1 MHPLLAERKRLALYL
16 AAWVPIAALL
26 AALLNLS
33 GPLTWWDASL
43 LALPLAFFYAF
54 LCLPAWYLCRAF
66 PLDTTEWTR
75 LIAMGLAASFLTA
88 ILWVILGE
96 SWASLLS
103 RIYSPGIEENYV
115 AVLPLLLGLGEVM
128 FLLSLVVHYLV
139 IVFEAARNAERQSLE
154 SEVLARE
161 IELKVLKA
169 QVDPHFLFNS
179 LNSVSSLI
187 GSDPPGAREM
197 CLLLAEF
204 LRTSLKLVNQPNIPL
219 SEELALVE
227 RFLTIERVRFGS
239 RLRLEIDVDPRSESS
254 LVPPLLLQPLVEN
267 AVKHGVAHRLD
278 GATVRIRSEI
288 VGDDLRLSVENEC
301 DADRPDSLSTKIGL
315 ENVRSRLRTLY
326 PNDARM
332 DFREEDGKF
341 VVELRLPFL
350 VAFEAA
356 SSAPTLRSSRDGV
369 RAERSAG

>member
-1 MHPLLAERKRLALYL
+1 M
-16 AAWVPIAALL
+16 
-26 AALLNLS
+26 
-33 GPLTWWDASL
+33 
-43 LALPLAFFYAF
+43 
-54 LCLPAWYLCRAF
+54 
-66 PLDTTEWTR
+66 
-75 LIAMGLAASFLTA
+75 
-88 ILWVILGE
+88 
-96 SWASLLS
+96 
-103 RIYSPGIEENYV
+103 
-115 AVLPLLLGLGEVM
+115 
-128 FLLSLVVHYLV
+128 
-139 IVFEAARNAERQSLE
+139 
-154 SEVLARE
+154 LARE